1 MHKPNDQ
8 SPSTAPSSLPM
19 DLEAMVSI
27 ETWEAFALS
36 QGRDVRTRQCQRT
49 MKNRSQQDEAN
60 QKNLSKPLEVLD
72 GEKALDCEEDRYPK
86 KAFGRDQEIAKKAD
100 FGG

>member
-1 MHKPNDQ
+1 
-8 SPSTAPSSLPM
+8 
-19 DLEAMVSI
+19 
-27 ETWEAFALS
+27 
-36 QGRDVRTRQCQRT
+36 